1 MPPNIWLLFA
11 QVGPFLLGFLGICV
25 ALINQR
31 RQLNAQMFIEFS
43 GRFQEILRM
52 FPTQAWL
59 ANYNPSQPMPPSSQ
73 EITDC
78 TLYSIQFIADAY
90 HLRKNGLISRK
101 IWLLWERQIKRTLS
115 GRVFQREWEKVA
127 VEFSYDPQFLK
138 YVKTLM
144 RPERLPSS
152 TAVASDALAG
162 ESAPGSTGLQ

>member
-1 MPPNIWLLFA
+1 
-11 QVGPFLLGFLGICV
+11 
-25 ALINQR
+25 
-31 RQLNAQMFIEFS
+31 
-43 GRFQEILRM
+43 M

-90 HLRKNGLISRK
+90 HLHKNGLISRK

-127 VEFSYDPQFLK
+127 TEFSYDPQFLK

-144 RPERLPSS
+144 SSERTPWS
-152 TAVASDALAG
+152 AAAASDALG
-162 ESAPGSTGLQ
+162 DGPAPDSTGLR

>member
-11 QVGPFLLGFLGICV
+11 QVGPFVLGFLGIYV
-25 ALINQR
+25 ALTNQR

-59 ANYNPSQPMPPSSQ
+59 ANHNPSQPMPPSSQ

-90 HLRKNGLISRK
+90 HLHKNGLISRK

-127 VEFSYDPQFLK
+127 MEFSYDPQFLK

-144 RPERLPSS
+144 SSERTPWS
-152 TAVASDALAG
+152 AAAASDALADG
-162 ESAPGSTGLQ
+162 PAPGSTALR